1 MHLIW
6 KRIYPSSGAPR
17 RLQQLRNQN
26 EKNHNTDTQTEMK
39 LKDEQFKTIPITRG
53 EGRGGRLYFGKRFVL
68 SI

>member
-1 MHLIW
+1 
-6 KRIYPSSGAPR
+6 
-17 RLQQLRNQN
+17 
-26 EKNHNTDTQTEMK
+26 MK